1 MNNKTSRIALCS
13 TVSCGK
19 TTLVKALSKLPQFKN
34 YKIATERS
42 KYLRDLGIP
51 LNTDSTIIGQSIFGS
66 ERLSELLH
74 INLISDRSIIDV
86 MSFTNLAQSIDSID
100 KEAFESYF
108 SRFIS
113 DYDYIFYISPEGIA
127 IEDNGVREI
136 NPEYRTAIDNEIKRL
151 ISKYKYKI
159 KNYNE
164 LSGSTKN
171 RIKQL
176 LEVISF

>member
-1 MNNKTSRIALCS
+1 MSNKTNRIALCS

-19 TTLVKALSKLPQFKN
+19 TTLVNELAKLPQFQN
-34 YKIATERS
+34 YFIATERS

-74 INLISDRSIIDV
+74 QSMITDRSIIDV
-86 MSFTNLAQSIDSID
+86 MSFTNLAQSINSID

-108 SRFIS
+108 ERFIS
-113 DYDYIFYISPEGIA
+113 EYDYIFYISPEGIE
-127 IEDNGVREI
+127 IEDNGVRTVD
-136 NPEYRTAIDNEIKRL
+136 PEYRTAIDQEIQRL

-159 KNYNE
+159 KNYHEINGPTDE
-164 LSGSTKN
+164 

-176 LEVISF
+176 LEITNL

>member
-1 MNNKTSRIALCS
+1 MKIGF
-13 TVSCGK
+13 CGTMSVGK
-19 TTLVKALSKLPQFKN
+19 STLVKELSKLKQFKD
-34 YKIATERS
+34 YIIETEKS
-42 KYLRDLGIP
+42 KEIRDKGIK
-51 LNTDSTIIGQSIFGS
+51 LNTDSTLLGQIIFASY
-66 ERLSELLH
+66 RCNELFNN
-74 INLISDRSIIDV
+74 NLLTDRTILDV
-86 MSFTNLAQSIDSID
+86 CAFTNLAQSIDSID

-164 LSGSTKN
+164 LSGSTKD